1 MQEKLEQIESL
12 KFQLEVRDIYRERDD
27 WFQAYQ
33 YEVPVL
39 FKVQPQPI
47 NSAGEAAFS
56 PEELLP
62 RPSPRLQCRPI
73 GANVTE
79 IFANQIRDNNTIYDK
94 NSGLNPG
101 LGVRGSHFT
110 R

>member
-1 MQEKLEQIESL
+1 MRLILYSKPGCYLCQGLQEKLEQIESL
-12 KFQLEVRDIYRERDD
+12 KFQLEVRDITERDD

-62 RPSPRLQCRPI
+62 RPSPRCSVAQLEQMLQKYL
-73 GANVTE
+73 
-79 IFANQIRDNNTIYDK
+79 QIDP
-94 NSGLNPG
+94 SP
-101 LGVRGSHFT
+101 
-110 R
+110 